1 MFSMVMNVSVFN
13 ELKSLTI
20 DAISEIGLALIEFT
34 LGIYVLL
41 FFCVD
46 PVLHAAS
53 HESVL

>member
-20 DAISEIGLALIEFT
+20 DAIGEIGLALIEFT